1 VRIDLRRMGIGL
13 EDLGE
18 TISWPEAFDLINRL
32 QVEMGTHTHA
42 SVHGWDFPATYGEL
56 LQQRLTQ
63 RVFDFLRG
71 KDDDRVDVPVP
82 WTAGPIASDEELK
95 AADAALERRS
105 AIR

>member
-1 VRIDLRRMGIGL
+1 MRIDLRRMGISL
-13 EDLGE
+13 DDLGE
-18 TISWPEAFDLINRL
+18 RISWPEAFDLINRL

-42 SVHGWDFPATYGEL
+42 SVAGWDHPATYGEM

-71 KDDDRVDVPVP
+71 KDDDRVEVPVP
-82 WTAGPIASDEELK
+82 WGAVPIASEAEIA
-95 AADAALERRS
+95 AADAELERRS